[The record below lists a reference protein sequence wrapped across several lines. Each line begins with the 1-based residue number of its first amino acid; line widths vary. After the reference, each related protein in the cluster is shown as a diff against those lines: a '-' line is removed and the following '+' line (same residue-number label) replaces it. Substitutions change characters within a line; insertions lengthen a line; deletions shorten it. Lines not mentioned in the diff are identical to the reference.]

1 MSRAGSPPPPPPP
14 GTAPPAQPAPASPNP
29 VRLLVVDDSVS
40 VRAVL
45 RRFFSW
51 TDDIQVVGEAGDGEA
66 AVRAVEE
73 LAPHVVLMD
82 LVMPGLDGYRAIEEI
97 MRRRPTPILVLSS
110 KAARDQVRTAFEAL
124 RRGAVDVLPKP
135 EDPASW
141 RHLAQVLP
149 QLVREVAASH
159 AAQQP
164 APVPRTRRRRVA
176 AVEQEATLPR
186 RDLRWLAIGA
196 STGGPS
202 AVADLLAALPPR
214 PPVSV
219 LLVQHISPGFEGG
232 LVDWLAGE
240 CGLDVRQ
247 ARHGE
252 APPPGVVRLAPAGA
266 HLRLGGDGR
275 LELDRE
281 TPAWRGHR
289 PAVDELFF
297 SLARTVPTRV
307 AAVLLTG
314 MGSDG
319 VQGMAEL
326 ARQGALTLAQDEA
339 TSVVWGMPRAAIEHG
354 AAAKALPPAEIA
366 REVARSWGG
375 RAGEGAAG

>member
-1 MSRAGSPPPPPPP
+1 MTGTRPPSSAAG
-14 GTAPPAQPAPASPNP
+14 PAAP
-29 VRLLVVDDSVS
+29 VRLLLVDDSQS

-51 TDDIQVVGEAGDGEA
+51 TDDIRVVGEAADGEA
-66 AVRAVEE
+66 AIRAVEE
-73 LAPHVVLMD
+73 LAPEVVLMD
-82 LVMPGLDGYRAIEEI
+82 LVMPGLDGYRAIERI
-97 MRRRPTPILVLSS
+97 MASRPTPILVLSS

-124 RRGAVDVLPKP
+124 RRGAVEVLPKP
-135 EDPASW
+135 EDEESW

-149 QLVREVAASH
+149 QVVREVAARR
-159 AAQQP
+159 AV
-164 APVPRTRRRRVA
+164 PVPAGPSARRPRRRAA
-176 AVEQEATLPR
+176 AVEEEATLPR

-202 AVADLLAALPPR
+202 ALADLLAALPPR
-214 PPVSV
+214 PPVTV
-219 LLVQHISPGFEGG
+219 LVVQHISPGFEGG
-232 LVDWLAGE
+232 LVDWLAAE
-240 CGLDVRQ
+240 TGLDVRL

-252 APPPGVVRLAPAGA
+252 SPPPGSVRLAPPAA
-266 HLRLGGDGR
+266 HLQLGADGR
-275 LELDRE
+275 LVLDHD

-297 SLARTVPTRV
+297 SLARTAAARV

-326 ARQGALTLAQDEA
+326 ARAGALNLVQDEA
-339 TSVVWGMPRAAIEHG
+339 TSVVYGMPRAAWERG
-354 AAAKALPPAEIA
+354 VASKALPPAEIA
-366 REVARSWGG
+366 REVARAWG
-375 RAGEGAAG
+375 GAAGAAG

>member
-1 MSRAGSPPPPPPP
+1 MSRAGSPPPPP
-14 GTAPPAQPAPASPNP
+14 AEESPAPAAPTP

-82 LVMPGLDGYRAIEEI
+82 LVMPGLDGYRAIERI
-97 MRRRPTPILVLSS
+97 MNEHPTPILVLSS
-110 KAARDQVRTAFEAL
+110 KAVRDQVRTAFEAL

-135 EDPASW
+135 EDPDSW

-149 QLVREVAASH
+149 ELVREVAASH
-159 AAQQP
+159 AAQQSTP
-164 APVPRTRRRRVA
+164 ARRPRRRA
-176 AVEQEATLPR
+176 AAATADVEQEATLPR
-186 RDLRWLAIGA
+186 RDLRWLAIGT
-196 STGGPS
+196 STGGPT
-202 AVADLLAALPPR
+202 ALADLLAALPPR

-219 LLVQHISPGFEGG
+219 LIVQHIAPGFEGG
-232 LVDWLAGE
+232 LIDWLAGE
-240 CGLDVRQ
+240 TGLDVRL
-247 ARHGE
+247 ARDGE
-252 APPPGVVRLAPAGA
+252 SPPPGAVRLAPADA
-266 HLRLGGDGR
+266 HLKVSADGR
-275 LELDRE
+275 LTLDRD
-281 TPAWRGHR
+281 TPPWRGHR
-289 PAVDELFF
+289 PSVDELFF
-297 SLARTVPTRV
+297 SLARAGAAQV

-326 ARQGALTLAQDEA
+326 FRAGALTLVQDEA
-339 TSVVWGMPRAAIEHG
+339 SSVIYGMPRAAWERG
-354 AAAKALPPAEIA
+354 VAAKSLPPADIA

-375 RAGEGAAG
+375 GPAGGEAA

>member
-1 MSRAGSPPPPPPP
+1 VSRPGSPIP
-14 GTAPPAQPAPASPNP
+14 GAPKP

-51 TDDIQVVGEAGDGEA
+51 TDDIQVVGEAADGEA

-82 LVMPGLDGYRAIEEI
+82 LVMPGLDGYRAIERI
-97 MRRRPTPILVLSS
+97 MSEHPTPILVLSS
-110 KAARDQVRTAFEAL
+110 KAVRDQVRTAFEAL

-149 QLVREVAASH
+149 ELVREVAASH

-164 APVPRTRRRRVA
+164 APGTRRPRRRAAAPTA

-186 RDLRWLAIGA
+186 RDLRWLAIGS
-196 STGGPS
+196 STGGPT
-202 AVADLLAALPPR
+202 ALADLLAALPPR

-219 LLVQHISPGFEGG
+219 LIVQHIAPGFESG
-232 LVDWLAGE
+232 LIDWLASE
-240 CGLDVRQ
+240 TGLDVRL
-247 ARHGE
+247 ARDGE
-252 APPPGVVRLAPAGA
+252 SPPPGAVRLAPPDA
-266 HLRLGGDGR
+266 HLKVSTDGR
-275 LELDRE
+275 LALDRE
-281 TPAWRGHR
+281 TPPWRGHR
-289 PAVDELFF
+289 PSVDELFF
-297 SLARTVPTRV
+297 SLARAGAPRV

-326 ARQGALTLAQDEA
+326 HRAGALTLVQDEA
-339 TSVVWGMPRAAIEHG
+339 TSVIYGMPRAAWERG
-354 AAAKALPPAEIA
+354 VAAKSLPPRELA
-366 REVARSWGG
+366 REVARCWG
-375 RAGEGAAG
+375 AGPSGGAAE

>member
-1 MSRAGSPPPPPPP
+1 MSAAAPPPPSAPDPP
-14 GTAPPAQPAPASPNP
+14 GPAPPNP

-51 TDDIQVVGEAGDGEA
+51 TDDIQVVGEAADGEA
-66 AVRAVEE
+66 AVRAVAE

-82 LVMPGLDGYRAIEEI
+82 LVMPGLDGYRAIERI
-97 MRRRPTPILVLSS
+97 MSERPTPILVLSS

-159 AAQQP
+159 AALQP
-164 APVPRTRRRRVA
+164 APAPRTRRRRVA

-196 STGGPS
+196 STGGPT
-202 AVADLLAALPPR
+202 ALADLLAALPPR

-219 LLVQHISPGFEGG
+219 LIVQHISPGFEGG
-232 LVDWLAGE
+232 LIDWLAGE
-240 CGLDVRQ
+240 TGLDVRL
-247 ARHGE
+247 AREGE
-252 APPPGVVRLAPAGA
+252 SPPPGTVRLAPADA
-266 HLRLGGDGR
+266 HLKVSADGR
-275 LELDRE
+275 LVLDRE

-297 SLARTVPTRV
+297 SLARAGASRV

-326 ARQGALTLAQDEA
+326 HRAGALTLVQDEV
-339 TSVVWGMPRAAIEHG
+339 TSVVYGMPRAAWERG
-354 AAAKALPPAEIA
+354 VAAKSLPPPEIA

-375 RAGEGAAG
+375 GPASGATPREPA

>member
-1 MSRAGSPPPPPPP
+1 MSRAGSPPPGSGSAAP
-14 GTAPPAQPAPASPNP
+14 GLPSP

-82 LVMPGLDGYRAIEEI
+82 LVMPGLDGYRAIERI
-97 MRRRPTPILVLSS
+97 MSEHPTPILVLSS

-135 EDPASW
+135 EDPESW

-149 QLVREVAASH
+149 ELVREVAASH
-159 AAQQP
+159 AAPQP
-164 APVPRTRRRRVA
+164 APARRPRRRPAA

-186 RDLRWLAIGA
+186 RDLRWLAIGS
-196 STGGPS
+196 STGGPT
-202 AVADLLAALPPR
+202 ALADLLAALPPR

-219 LLVQHISPGFEGG
+219 LIVQHIAPGFEGG
-232 LVDWLAGE
+232 LIDWLAGE
-240 CGLDVRQ
+240 TGLDVRL
-247 ARHGE
+247 ARAGE
-252 APPPGVVRLAPAGA
+252 TPPPGSVRLAPAGA
-266 HLRLGGDGR
+266 HLQVSADGR
-275 LELDRE
+275 VVLDRH

-289 PAVDELFF
+289 PSVDELFF
-297 SLARTVPTRV
+297 SLARAGAPRV

-326 ARQGALTLAQDEA
+326 SRGGALTLVQDEA
-339 TSVVWGMPRAAIEHG
+339 TSVIYGMPRAAWERG
-354 AAAKALPPAEIA
+354 VAAKSLPPREIA
-366 REVARSWGG
+366 HEVARSWGG
-375 RAGEGAAG
+375 EPDGGAKGSSA